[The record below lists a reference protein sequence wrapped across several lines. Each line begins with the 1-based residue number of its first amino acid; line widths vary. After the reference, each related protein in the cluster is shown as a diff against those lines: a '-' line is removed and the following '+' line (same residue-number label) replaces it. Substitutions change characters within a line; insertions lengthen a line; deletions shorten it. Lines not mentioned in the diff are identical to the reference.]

1 MSVSFKLLGVATGC
15 NWIFRL
21 HFLEA
26 RGQAAKGLQVIARG
40 GRILSAT
47 AQALLESAAIW
58 PWGRGSPH

>member
-47 AQALLESAAIW
+47 AQALLESVAV
-58 PWGRGSPH
+58 